1 MSITEFVSGMIRALS
16 TSGIGGKTIVY
27 KIQGATLGVTSVAYT
42 SGVTLG
48 TGNPVAI
55 EVFTKANGTGILQSL
70 VLNDLSNVSGAV
82 DVVVFNSNP
91 SATTF
96 TNNVAL
102 DIADADLPK
111 IIGIVSSGGYK
122 AFADNASSTASN
134 LGLPINNVDGSL
146 KIWVAFVSR
155 DTKTYVANEL
165 SANIG
170 ILQD

>member
-1 MSITEFVSGMIRALS
+1 MTVTHIIEAITKAFGNSGV
-16 TSGIGGKTIVY
+16 GGKTVIYQVP
-27 KIQGATLGVTSVAYT
+27 GATIGVTSVAYT

-96 TNNVAL
+96 SNNVAL

-111 IIGIVSSGGYK
+111 IVGIVSSGGYK
-122 AFADNASSTASN
+122 SFADSVSSTASN
-134 LGLPINNVDGSL
+134 LGLPINNVDNSQ